1 MKHIVLFALGI
12 LVFSCGKKE
21 ETSLPIVG
29 PITESVYAS
38 GVLKTADQY
47 QAYVTVNG
55 IISQLLVKEG
65 DSVQVGTPLVAITNE
80 TQRFAA
86 ENANIAA
93 NFNDFSANS
102 GKLDE
107 AKLVI
112 ESAKNKFRVD

>member
-12 LVFSCGKKE
+12 FVFSCGKKE

-86 ENANIAA
+86 
-93 NFNDFSANS
+93 
-102 GKLDE
+102 
-107 AKLVI
+107 
-112 ESAKNKFRVD
+112 